1 MNVVKEFKELLVAIL
16 DRNPFYYRIIKSL
29 RVIFVNTYER
39 IASVDNKFRLYLTRK
54 FFELNEISR
63 LKVLEHEIL
72 HLIFKHPMRIDKLSN
87 LYNVDR
93 KIINLIADAI
103 INYKIS
109 LDIVRDVNGR
119 SYKPINFNILVKM
132 FKQLKRYKNHLYKMC
147 LEEIV
152 QKIQS
157 DFEIYSTG
165 EEVEQP
171 EESKLSIRSDLQKYL
186 DLNEIHEES
195 LPNKIVLQEGSL
207 GNDEEEME
215 ENFNTI
221 VKESLSFLDDKVLA
235 LEIEEMYRK
244 GLDWKSY
251 LKYFVHSTLRPYA
264 RLATWS
270 KLNRILPWIVPG
282 KRSFEKKNVL
292 VGIDSSAS
300 ISDYDLK
307 IFIKQLYDII
317 RYSTIILYYW
327 DTDVYGPMI
336 LKNYMD
342 VKQKAEK
349 VKGRGGTRITPFLNV
364 AKRHDFECMIIMSD
378 CLWEERDDVVESLLP
393 NKSVLILTLK
403 RVPEIRRGNVKI
415 IKI

>member
-1 MNVVKEFKELLVAIL
+1 M
-16 DRNPFYYRIIKSL
+16 
-29 RVIFVNTYER
+29 
-39 IASVDNKFRLYLTRK
+39 
-54 FFELNEISR
+54 
-63 LKVLEHEIL
+63 
-72 HLIFKHPMRIDKLSN
+72 
-87 LYNVDR
+87 
-93 KIINLIADAI
+93 
-103 INYKIS
+103 
-109 LDIVRDVNGR
+109 
-119 SYKPINFNILVKM
+119 
-132 FKQLKRYKNHLYKMC
+132 
-147 LEEIV
+147 
-152 QKIQS
+152 
-157 DFEIYSTG
+157 
-165 EEVEQP
+165 
-171 EESKLSIRSDLQKYL
+171 
-186 DLNEIHEES
+186 
-195 LPNKIVLQEGSL
+195 
-207 GNDEEEME
+207 
-215 ENFNTI
+215 
-221 VKESLSFLDDKVLA
+221 A